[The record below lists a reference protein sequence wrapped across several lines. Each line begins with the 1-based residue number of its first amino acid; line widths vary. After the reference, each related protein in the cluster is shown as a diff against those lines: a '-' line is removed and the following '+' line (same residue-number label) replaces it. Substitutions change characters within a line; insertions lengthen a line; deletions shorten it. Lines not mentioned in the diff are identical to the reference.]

1 MDADFSVELGAD
13 DDALEFPWTT
23 EDESLRYY
31 DLKRQPELL
40 LEIREARDW
49 PELGALLE
57 SVNVGKSA
65 FVTAKC
71 DVWSDGELSEAEE
84 IYGASLKLASYV
96 DVLFDEAHGERRFNF
111 EEHERLARRVCELLS
126 GAPEI
131 PAAAEFTIRRC
142 YFHDAGEPVAPGFY
156 VTCYL
161 FGYGDDE
168 AEARQRWAIGLSLMQ
183 NALVQ
188 VSGEMRQGS

>member
-13 DDALEFPWTT
+13 DDALEFPWTA
-23 EDESLRYY
+23 EDESLKYY
-31 DLKRQPELL
+31 DLKNQPDLL
-40 LEIREARDW
+40 LYISEARDW
-49 PELGALLE
+49 PELGEILA
-57 SVNVGKSA
+57 SVNGAQSA

-71 DVWSDGELSEAEE
+71 DVWSDGEIGEAEE
-84 IYGASLKLASYV
+84 IYGASMKLASYI
-96 DVLFDEAHGERRFNF
+96 DVLFDDANGERRFNF
-111 EEHERLARRVCELLS
+111 EEHERLARRLCELLS
-126 GAPEI
+126 RAPEI
-131 PAAAEFTIRRC
+131 PAAVEFTIRRC

-168 AEARQRWAIGLSLMQ
+168 AEARQRWAIGLSLVQ

-188 VSGEMRQGS
+188 VSGEMRRAG

>member
-13 DDALEFPWTT
+13 DDALEFPWSA

-31 DLKRQPELL
+31 DLKGQPELL

-57 SVNVGKSA
+57 SVNGAMSA

-71 DVWSDGELSEAEE
+71 DVWSDSEINEAEE
-84 IYGASLKLASYV
+84 IYGASVKLASYV
-96 DVLFDEAHGERRFNF
+96 DVLFDEAHRERRFSF
-111 EEHERLARRVCELLS
+111 EEHERLARQLCELLS
-126 GAPEI
+126 RAPEM
-131 PAAAEFTIRRC
+131 PAAAEFAIRRC
-142 YFHDAGEPVAPGFY
+142 YFHDAGEPVRPGYY

-161 FGYGDDE
+161 FGYGNDE
-168 AEARQRWAIGLSLMQ
+168 PEARQRLREGLSLVQ
-183 NALVQ
+183 NALRY
-188 VSGEMRQGS
+188 VSVELINT

>member
-13 DDALEFPWTT
+13 DDALEFPWA

-40 LEIREARDW
+40 LEIEEARNW

-57 SVNVGKSA
+57 SVNGAKSA

-84 IYGASLKLASYV
+84 IYGASMKLACYV
-96 DVLFDEAHGERRFNF
+96 DVLYDDLHGDRRFSF
-111 EEHERLARRVCELLS
+111 EDHEQLARRLCELLS
-126 GAPEI
+126 RAPEL
-131 PAAAEFTIRRC
+131 PAAAEFVVRRC
-142 YFHDAGEPVAPGFY
+142 YFHDTGEPVTPGFY
-156 VTCYL
+156 LTCYL
-161 FGYGDDE
+161 FGYGDE
-168 AEARQRWAIGLSLMQ
+168 KAEARQRWGIGLSLVQ

-188 VSGEMRQGS
+188 VSGELRNT